1 MKYVVVL
8 GDGMADWKIE
18 SLGGKTCLEYARTPN
33 IDRLAPLS
41 EEGMF
46 RTVPEG
52 FKPGSDVANMS
63 VMGFNPKKYYTGRSP
78 LEAVAMGIG
87 LKDTDVTLRANL
99 VTLAGDGP
107 YEEKTMAD
115 YSAGEITTKEAREL
129 IEYLKKELDG
139 DGFTLYPGISYR
151 HCLVA
156 ENGQTGHELTP
167 PHDIS
172 DKKITDYLPKGRCA
186 DRYLAL
192 MKRSYELLK
201 DHPVNVARVRAGKNP
216 ANSLW
221 LWGEG
226 TKPMLE
232 NFTQKTG
239 LKGGVISAVD
249 LVKGISI
256 LAGMKFIPVE
266 GATGNYDTDFKAKAE
281 AAADALICGGL
292 DYVYIHMEAP
302 DECGHH
308 GDVEHKVFS
317 IEQIDGLVVKT
328 LTERLKAAG
337 EDFCML
343 ICPDHPTPCAIK
355 THISDP
361 VPYLLYCSKTNLSNG
376 ATRYTEDEAAATGKF
391 ISEGY
396 TLIDRMLA
404 IK

>member
-99 VTLAGDGP
+99 VTLAGDRP

-156 ENGQTGHELTP
+156 ENGVTGHELTP

-201 DHPVNVARVRAGKNP
+201 DHPVNVARVKAGKNP

-232 NFTQKTG
+232 NFTKKTG

-361 VPYLLYCSKTNLSNG
+361 VPYLLYCSKTNLFNG
-376 ATRYTEDEAAATGKF
+376 AKRYTEDEAAATGKF

>member
-33 IDRLAPLS
+33 IDSLAPLS

-99 VTLAGDGP
+99 VTLAGDGA

-151 HCLVA
+151 
-156 ENGQTGHELTP
+156 Q
-167 PHDIS
+167 
-172 DKKITDYLPKGRCA
+172 
-186 DRYLAL
+186 
-192 MKRSYELLK
+192 SYELLK
-201 DHPVNVARVRAGKNP
+201 DHPVNVARVKAGKNP

-396 TLIDRMLA
+396 TLIDRMLS